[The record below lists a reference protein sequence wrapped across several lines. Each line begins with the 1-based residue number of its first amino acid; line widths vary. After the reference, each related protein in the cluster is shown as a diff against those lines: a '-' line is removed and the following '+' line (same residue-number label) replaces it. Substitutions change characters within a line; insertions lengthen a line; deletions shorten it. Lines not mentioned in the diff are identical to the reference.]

1 MAKYIFRRIIWM
13 VPVLLAILAIMFLLM
28 HSIPG
33 NPWDSGPGKK
43 AFYNLQMDSITLRAL
58 EQRFGLDKSLG
69 QQFVAY
75 LIGRYDAD
83 GQFICGIVCGNLG
96 PSYSRRGRTV
106 QEVLFSRLQDS
117 ALLSS
122 RFGYSLRLA
131 GYAFIFAMFGGVFF
145 GIISAL
151 NQNRILDLVIKIFST
166 MGIAI
171 PNFVI
176 GLFLLMTVG
185 LRLHW
190 VAIIPDSW
198 SSASAVVWII
208 PVFVL
213 GIGLLSSITR
223 LTRASMLEVMR
234 QDYIRTARAKG
245 LREQSIVMLHML
257 KNALIPLVTFSGPA
271 LIELVAGTFIVE
283 LMFGFPGMGREYIDS
298 VLRKDYSMIL
308 GATIVYAVMI
318 AAVNLMVDMTYLWID
333 PRIQIETK

>member
-1 MAKYIFRRIIWM
+1 
-13 VPVLLAILAIMFLLM
+13 
-28 HSIPG
+28 
-33 NPWDSGPGKK
+33 
-43 AFYNLQMDSITLRAL
+43 
-58 EQRFGLDKSLG
+58 
-69 QQFVAY
+69 
-75 LIGRYDAD
+75 
-83 GQFICGIVCGNLG
+83 
-96 PSYSRRGRTV
+96 
-106 QEVLFSRLQDS
+106 
-117 ALLSS
+117 
-122 RFGYSLRLA
+122 
-131 GYAFIFAMFGGVFF
+131 MFGGVFF

-185 LRLHW
+185 LQLHW

-245 LREQSIVMLHML
+245 LREQRIVMLHML

-283 LMFGFPGMGREYIDS
+283 SMFGFPGMGREYIDS

-318 AAVNLMVDMTYLWID
+318 AVVNLMVDMTYLWID